1 MDIFGSSYR
10 CSPVRTARAFR
21 LGAPHQSGRLGGTT
35 ALLRL
40 LKSWC
45 RSRRIRFAK
54 PKRLP
59 RRTRDGLQ
67 CTDLGKLSQIGLRS
81 AHGCAMMRYS
91 VRPTAVWKMIPAPKG
106 EDLELETQ
114 VQIAVPPRTLLVG
127 ERAGA
132 LAAGPSSRPRRART
146 GLPARK
152 ERQTEHKKAARSLQ
166 ARTLSLHGRWMDG
179 CFCILSVCLYV
190 RTYGVSK

>member
-1 MDIFGSSYR
+1 MPLSEASVVEKWKMDIFGSSYR

-21 LGAPHQSGRLGGTT
+21 LGAPHQSRRLGGTT

-45 RSRRIRFAK
+45 RSRRTRFAK

-67 CTDLGKLSQIGLRS
+67 CTDIGKLSQIGLRS

-91 VRPTAVWKMIPAPKG
+91 VRPTAVWKKIPAPKG

-146 GLPARK
+146 GPRALCGDRRQGSL
-152 ERQTEHKKAARSLQ
+152 RQTTRNEHSFRPPAK
-166 ARTLSLHGRWMDG
+166 
-179 CFCILSVCLYV
+179 V
-190 RTYGVSK
+190 